1 MFTLRLKY
9 QGRIITERVLSRSEI
24 EFIHSKTKF
33 KFDLEFIME
42 SYKQYLK
49 LDISE
54 YRLNEYENEPGVFT
68 IKITKEDLNN
78 LRNNKLNELG
88 I

>member
-33 KFDLEFIME
+33 KFDLEFVME

-54 YRLNEYENEPGVFT
+54 YKINEYENEPGIFT
-68 IKITKEDLNN
+68 IKIRKEDLEN
-78 LRNNKLNELG
+78 LRNNKLKDLG

>member
-24 EFIHSKTKF
+24 EFIHSKTKL

-54 YRLNEYENEPGVFT
+54 YRLDEYEKETGIFT
-68 IKITKEDLNN
+68 IKIRKKDLEN
-78 LRNNKLNELG
+78 LRNNKLKDLG

>member
-24 EFIHSKTKF
+24 EFIHSKIKF
-33 KFDLEFIME
+33 KFDLEFVME

-49 LDISE
+49 LDVSE
-54 YRLNEYENEPGVFT
+54 YKINEYENEPGIFT
-68 IKITKEDLNN
+68 IKIRKKDLEN
-78 LRNNKLNELG
+78 LRNNKLKDLG